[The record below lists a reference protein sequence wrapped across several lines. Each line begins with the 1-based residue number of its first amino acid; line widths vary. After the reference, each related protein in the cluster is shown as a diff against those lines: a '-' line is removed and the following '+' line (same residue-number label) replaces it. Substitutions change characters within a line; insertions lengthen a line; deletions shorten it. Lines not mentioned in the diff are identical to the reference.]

1 MSELLARKFIENSP
15 DFFSDLAI
23 DEIDDKHSA
32 IVKSAYNK
40 MDEKSFWNK
49 FREWSGQDEGV
60 APVDFFVDVIGSRS
74 SFKNILRYFFIK
86 LFKYKRESIYRSSL
100 ADDIDAIKIVGG
112 ERLLEE
118 NKISDTPGN
127 ARYCHI
133 SNYQVNT
140 RFLRYIYILSQ
151 INKYKLLNDDSI
163 WIDVGP
169 FYGGLQGYVKK
180 YYKNS
185 RMILVDFHHQLC
197 RSYIYLKTIYPNSNH
212 IFPNEI
218 KQFHD
223 LEKLPKDSFFYV
235 PVNYFDKIKSSN
247 LDLFT
252 NFYSLGEMRR
262 EHFLNYMSSSIFKN
276 SKYRY
281 LINRFVSAPFFEK
294 TYDSDINV
302 IDYLKFN
309 DNPIYFDVFP
319 IHHFQQFKRNL
330 YGRNVFRNTSSSYFE
345 LISSNN

>member
-1 MSELLARKFIENSP
+1 MSELLAKKFIENSP

-86 LFKYKRESIYRSSL
+86 LFKYKRETIYRSSL

-185 RMILVDFHHQLC
+185 RMVLVDFHHQLC

-218 KQFHD
+218 QQFHD

-309 DNPIYFDVFP
+309 DNPIYFDFFP
-319 IHHFQQFKRNL
+319 IHHFLQFKKNL
-330 YGRNVFRNTSSSYFE
+330 YGRNDFRNTSSSYF
-345 LISSNN
+345 